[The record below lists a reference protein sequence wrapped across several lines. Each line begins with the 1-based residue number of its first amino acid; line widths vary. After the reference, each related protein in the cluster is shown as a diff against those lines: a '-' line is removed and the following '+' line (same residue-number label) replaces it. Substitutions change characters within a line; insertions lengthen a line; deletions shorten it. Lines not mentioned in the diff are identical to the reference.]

1 MFTILRYVG
10 QVPWETESEILRS
23 ACASFMEDALR
34 PSVRGKKEVRNRTE
48 WQEKPKDN
56 AATWNQ
62 WVHEGALELGGP
74 PTLSWSLG
82 FVPQI
87 NQASAI
93 ATPGRVYALSRRLPS
108 AEPSSGTEL
117 G

>member
-23 ACASFMEDALR
+23 ACAAFMEDALR

-48 WQEKPKDN
+48 WWEKPKGN

-93 ATPGRVYALSRRLPS
+93 ATPGRAICFV
-108 AEPSSGTEL
+108 
-117 G
+117 